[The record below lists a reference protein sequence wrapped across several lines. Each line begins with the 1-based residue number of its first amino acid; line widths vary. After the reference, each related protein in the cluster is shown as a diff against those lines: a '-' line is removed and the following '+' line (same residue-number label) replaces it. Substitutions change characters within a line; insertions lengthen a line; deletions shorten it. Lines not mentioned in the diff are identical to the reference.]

1 MNPGKTVSF
10 SSRSVMGTPSSAV
23 RMCSLSIVRRNVT
36 TMRWSLAEA
45 LTTTLSNRSITLDLE
60 THVVKM

>member
-1 MNPGKTVSF
+1 
-10 SSRSVMGTPSSAV
+10 MGTPSSAV